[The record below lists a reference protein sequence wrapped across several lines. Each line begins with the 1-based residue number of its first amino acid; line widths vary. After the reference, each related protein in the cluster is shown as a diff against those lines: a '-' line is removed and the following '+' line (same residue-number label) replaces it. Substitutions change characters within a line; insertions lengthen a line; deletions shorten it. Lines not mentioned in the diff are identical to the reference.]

1 MKLPCNRCGKLGPS
15 WCSRNDC
22 PLFPK
27 TAIPL
32 APKQSFS
39 GEAPNLLIG
48 SHGYP
53 SVRLGVL
60 ATEEYTGHDDPRGW
74 TAAQTPIIDIVRMR
88 GSLVN
93 STVQT
98 DVKSAAR
105 GHELQGL
112 VAQSEKPVSVD
123 IDLAKKPSFD
133 MTYPA
138 MSAPHGPSVELK
150 RAAITENVH
159 VPTDVDKILSDELKA
174 AEQVSLLTRKHDNYY
189 IQKVFAAGLLGHDKK
204 FVPTRW
210 SITAVDDTIGKELL
224 VRVKEYPVIG
234 ETLAF
239 TGGHYGNWYCIL
251 VLPYRFRYEI
261 FEILVG
267 TRASG
272 MEKTLWTDYEGTEG
286 RTTYAADV
294 AGGYYATRLSVLEE
308 LARRKRQGTVLA
320 FRFIDDSYTHP
331 LGVWVVREA
340 TRIAMQSKP
349 LRFGSDELALTYL
362 RAYAQK
368 KHGCDAQFYLNAS
381 KLLESLKQ
389 KTIGQY

>member
-1 MKLPCNRCGKLGPS
+1 MKLPCSRCGKVGPS
-15 WCSRNDC
+15 WCPRADC

-27 TAIPL
+27 TSVPV
-32 APKQSFS
+32 PKQSFS

-60 ATEEYTGHDDPRGW
+60 ATESYSGHDDPRGW

-93 STVQT
+93 STVT
-98 DVKSAAR
+98 ADVTSAAR

-112 VAQSEKPVSVD
+112 VAQSEKPVAVD
-123 IDLAKKPSFD
+123 IDLAKRPSFS
-133 MTYPA
+133 MAYPA

-159 VPTDVDKILSDELKA
+159 VPTDVDKILADELKA
-174 AEQVSLLTRKHDNYY
+174 AEQVSLLARKHDNYY
-189 IQKVFAAGLLGHDKK
+189 IQKVFAAGLLGHDQK

-210 SITAVDDTIGKELL
+210 SITAVDDTLGKELL
-224 VRVKEYPVIG
+224 ARVKEYPVIG
-234 ETLAF
+234 EALAF

-251 VLPYRFRYEI
+251 VLPYRFQYEI

-267 TRASG
+267 NRAHSPG
-272 MEKTLWTDYEGTEG
+272 TTLWTDYEGNAG
-286 RTTYAADV
+286 RTTYADNV

-308 LARRKRQGTVLA
+308 LQRRKRQGAVLA
-320 FRFIDDSYTHP
+320 FRFIDDTYTHP

-340 TRIAMQSKP
+340 TRLAMQGKP

-362 RAYAQK
+362 RAYASK
-368 KHGCDAQFYLNAS
+368 KHGCDATHYLAAS
-381 KLLESLKQ
+381 KLLASLKQ
-389 KTIGQY
+389 KTLGQY

>member
-1 MKLPCNRCGKLGPS
+1 
-15 WCSRNDC
+15 
-22 PLFPK
+22 
-27 TAIPL
+27 
-32 APKQSFS
+32 
-39 GEAPNLLIG
+39 LIG

-60 ATEEYTGHDDPRGW
+60 ATEDYSAHDDPRGW

-93 STVQT
+93 STVT
-98 DVKSAAR
+98 ADVKSAAR

-112 VAQSEKPVSVD
+112 IAQSETPVAVD
-123 IDLAKKPSFD
+123 IDLAKKP
-133 MTYPA
+133 TYHVQYPA
-138 MSAPHGPSVELK
+138 MSAPHGPSIELK

-159 VPTDVDKILSDELKA
+159 VPTDVDKILADELTA
-174 AEQVSLLTRKHDNYY
+174 TEQVSLLTRKHDNYY
-189 IQKVFAAGLLGHDKK
+189 IQKVFAAGLLGRDQK

-224 VRVKEYPVIG
+224 ARVKEHPVIG
-234 ETLAF
+234 EPLAF

-251 VLPYRFRYEI
+251 VLPHKFQYEI

-267 TRASG
+267 TRAVG
-272 MEKTLWTDYEGTEG
+272 AAKALWTDYESNAG
-286 RTTYAADV
+286 RTTYADNV

-308 LARRKRQGTVLA
+308 LDKRKRQGAVLA

-340 TRIAMQSKP
+340 TRIAMTNKP

-362 RAYAQK
+362 RAYAAK
-368 KHGCDAQFYLNAS
+368 KHGCDAQFYLNSS
-381 KLLESLKQ
+381 KLLAALKQ
-389 KTIGQY
+389 KTLGNYE